1 MSKEEDEKD
10 INHELKQIDKRLSDI
25 RREINLLE
33 SERDSLLS
41 RKKECANLL
50 KNLMPS
56 SSGGNKNDL
65 TSNWNRA
72 DFEWSPKVQK
82 ALNEI
87 FKLEK
92 FRPLQLETINV
103 TLSKT
108 DCMVI
113 MPTGGGKSLCFQLP
127 AVIDTGITL
136 VVSPLVSLMEDQL
149 WMLKTLNINAET
161 LNSSCSKEH
170 VKYIQNEMVDKNSNL
185 KILYVT
191 PEKLAKSKIFMN
203 KLQKMYE
210 LGRFKRLVVDE
221 VHCCSTYGHDFRPDY
236 KFLGVM
242 KQLFPELSI
251 LGLTATATQS
261 VIDDIK
267 KILNISK
274 CVLFKAS
281 FNRPNIFYEV
291 KQKPVNNEEFIN
303 ELANLIKKKFPQQSG
318 IVYCFSQRESEQ
330 VAQDLS
336 SRGIKADCYHANM
349 GATERSK
356 VHYKW
361 LKNQVHVIVATIAF
375 GMGIDKQNC
384 RFVIHHSLSKS
395 LENFYQESGRAGRD
409 GEPAH
414 SILFF
419 RFGDVFRQS
428 TMVFTEQTGL
438 TNLYSIVNYCIN
450 NKTCK
455 RKLIAQHFND
465 DIWENKGECNEM
477 CDSCKNKAQNQI
489 EKVDVYQEAN
499 LVLGIL
505 DKNSNKSD
513 KRLTA
518 NKLAELV
525 LSEINSKNKKSD
537 TYPNNLN
544 LNEIETL
551 ILTMLMNNYLK
562 EDFHFTP
569 YNTICYVIPGQLAR
583 HLEHDDHFYI
593 DLIRKNQ
600 AVQNKKIIREEVKVE
615 TKKESSPKKEFTTK
629 KRSMVDEIDLSGDHE
644 EDDELDFAQ
653 NDCVLPKSKKKICND
668 VIEIE

>member
-1 MSKEEDEKD
+1 MIPVTAIEHQTKLLIFYEFLEIFTEK
-10 INHELKQIDKRLSDI
+10 I
-25 RREINLLE
+25 
-33 SERDSLLS
+33 
-41 RKKECANLL
+41 
-50 KNLMPS
+50 
-56 SSGGNKNDL
+56 L
-65 TSNWNRA
+65 TTI
-72 DFEWSPKVQK
+72 EWSPKVQK

-87 FKLEK
+87 FKLDK

-318 IVYCFSQRESEQ
+318 IVYCFSQRESE
-330 VAQDLS
+330 
-336 SRGIKADCYHANM
+336 
-349 GATERSK
+349 
-356 VHYKW
+356 
-361 LKNQVHVIVATIAF
+361 
-375 GMGIDKQNC
+375 
-384 RFVIHHSLSKS
+384 
-395 LENFYQESGRAGRD
+395 
-409 GEPAH
+409 
-414 SILFF
+414 
-419 RFGDVFRQS
+419 
-428 TMVFTEQTGL
+428 
-438 TNLYSIVNYCIN
+438 YSIVNYCIN

-600 AVQNKKIIREEVKVE
+600 AVQN
-615 TKKESSPKKEFTTK
+615 
-629 KRSMVDEIDLSGDHE
+629 
-644 EDDELDFAQ
+644 
-653 NDCVLPKSKKKICND
+653 
-668 VIEIE
+668 